1 MRKNKYTCDICG
13 CDITPVKRPISLPGG
28 VLRVTSAHESIQ
40 QITLSQIDV
49 NTPNYIMTNDQ
60 LSKTY
65 DVCEA
70 CWDAAVTALR
80 TRRKGDIDICR

>member
-1 MRKNKYTCDICG
+1 MRRNKYTCDICG
-13 CDITPVKRPISLPGG
+13 CEITPVKRPISLPGG
-28 VLRVTSAHESIQ
+28 VSVTSAHESIQ

-49 NTPNYIMTNDQ
+49 STRNYIMTNEQ

-70 CWDAAVTALR
+70 CWDAAVMALR
-80 TRRKGDIDICR
+80 TRKKGDINLCR